1 MRFTAEERAKIA
13 EGKRIERSA
22 RERAKTARPA
32 RVTPTAAGQRRPRER
47 NADYLRWLHEGLPC
61 IACLIEGE
69 PRRAS
74 GFTASNPIEAA
85 HQKHTDLRGP
95 ALGQRPSDAA
105 SCPLCAWHHRLAPD
119 ACDPAQ
125 RKFWDRLD
133 VNAGDFC
140 RALFAAYQAGEDGSA
155 VVRRFARIP

>member
-13 EGKRIERSA
+13 EARGIERA
-22 RERAKTARPA
+22 TRERSKKARPA
-32 RVTPTAAGQRRPRER
+32 RVTPTAAGQRRPRDR
-47 NADYLRWLHEGLPC
+47 DAGYLSWLHDCLPC
-61 IACLIEGE
+61 IACLIEGK
-69 PRRAS
+69 PRHAS
-74 GFTASNPIEAA
+74 HPIEAA

-95 ALGQRPSDAA
+95 ALGKRPSDAA

-133 VNAGDFC
+133 VNVGDFC
-140 RALFAAYQAGEDGSA
+140 LALYCAYEASQDGAAI
-155 VVRRFARIP
+155 VVRFAVPPIR